1 MNNIVGQFQT
11 LGLNEII
18 NWVYYIN
25 VLYKLSCQA
34 SSLGFIS
41 LACKLLSE
49 ENFETIN
56 VILQFID
63 NNITFRM

>member
-1 MNNIVGQFQT
+1 MNNIVGRFQT

-41 LACKLLSE
+41 LDCKLLSE
-49 ENFETIN
+49 KDFETIN
-56 VILQFID
+56 VILQFFD
-63 NNITFRM
+63 NNIALGM

>member
-1 MNNIVGQFQT
+1 MNNIVGRFQT
-11 LGLNEII
+11 LGLNEIN
-18 NWVYYIN
+18 NWVYCIN

-34 SSLGFIS
+34 SRLGFIS

-49 ENFETIN
+49 KGFENIN

-63 NNITFRM
+63 NNIAFRV

>member
-1 MNNIVGQFQT
+1 MNNIARRFQR

-18 NWVYYIN
+18 NRVYYIN

-41 LACKLLSE
+41 FACKLLSE
-49 ENFETIN
+49 EGFETIN

-63 NNITFRM
+63 NNIAFRM